1 MRRSSLVSITINWEV
16 LNALWS
22 QAWKPQK
29 YINTRSHA
37 FGLKGSLWCINQP
50 VLCCACQHIGM
61 QQLVKATCLWAFT
74 IWSLAMEIAP
84 NNHHWSTNYENICES
99 IGLFLRVLTTKVL
112 VVSYECK
119 GHEWFFLFF
128 SFMAI
133 FFQFWNNELRQTS
146 KNMFC
151 IVIWSFLRKKNSPL
165 EWNQEFWKQNLL
177 VTSDHKIQMWWVIN

>member
-151 IVIWSFLRKKNSPL
+151 IVIWSFLRKKKITTWMKSRIL
-165 EWNQEFWKQNLL
+165 ETKPIG
-177 VTSDHKIQMWWVIN
+177 H